1 MTTFRFFSR
10 IAATDAYL
18 RAAEALVPGFASW
31 GGADFSLS
39 PACLLAGRDPIWIG
53 RLVSAVSPETREER
67 RAWAI
72 DALDAQVGD
81 LLAAAIGL
89 DDSRVSLWC
98 LAERSYLVRLD
109 GSRAERAAS
118 GLLWD
123 VARATSAEAYATS
136 AEEAKEK

>member
-31 GGADFSLS
+31 GGADLSLS

-53 RLVSAVSPETREER
+53 RLVPAETREER

-72 DALDAQVGD
+72 DALGEGQVGD

-109 GSRAERAAS
+109 GSRAERVAS

-123 VARATSAEAYATS
+123 VARATSAEA
-136 AEEAKEK
+136 KEK

>member
-31 GGADFSLS
+31 GGADLSLS

-53 RLVSAVSPETREER
+53 RLVSAETREER

-72 DALDAQVGD
+72 EALGTQQVGD

-89 DDSRVSLWC
+89 DASRVSLWRLPC
-98 LAERSYLVRLD
+98 GYVVRLE
-109 GSRAERAAS
+109 GSRAERVAS

-123 VARATSAEAYATS
+123 VARATSAE
-136 AEEAKEK
+136 EEK

>member
-31 GGADFSLS
+31 GGADLSLS

-53 RLVSAVSPETREER
+53 RLVSAETREER
-67 RAWAI
+67 HAWAI
-72 DALDAQVGD
+72 EALGTQQVGD

-89 DDSRVSLWC
+89 DDSRVSLWF
-98 LAERSYLVRLD
+98 LPDGHYLVRLE
-109 GSRAERAAS
+109 GSRAERVAS
-118 GLLWD
+118 SLLWN
-123 VARATSAEAYATS
+123 VASSTRAEAP
-136 AEEAKEK
+136 